1 VNQPSAAILAA
12 FEDIV
17 GPAHV
22 ITDPDIKAS
31 YETDWTGRFSGR
43 AAAVLRPAN
52 TEQVAEIITICAE
65 HRIPVIPQ
73 GGNTGLVGGA
83 VPVDGSVL
91 LSLTR
96 LDSIGAVDQVSAQ
109 VAVGAGAT
117 LTAVQQAVRP
127 LGLDVGVDLASRDS
141 ATIGGLL
148 ATNAGGE
155 HVLRYGTMRRQV
167 VGIEAVMADGAVLTH
182 MTGLVKDNSGYDLV
196 RLISG
201 SEGTLAVITK
211 VLLQLVPMPARR
223 TVALIGV
230 ATLATAQS
238 VLKELRLR
246 VPQLAAAEVLLD
258 SGLVM
263 VRAYCGLPRPLS
275 EDQPVYLLVEAAD
288 ATDPTEALVYQLE
301 KDKRIR
307 DAVIANDQ
315 RGMANLWRYREEHS
329 AAVNALGTPI
339 KLDVALPAAAL
350 PAFVGALPHVIGK
363 IAPEAH
369 TYIWGHL
376 AEANLH
382 VNIVNGTE
390 QAELLT
396 DAVLDIVIRSGGS
409 ISAEHGVGRAKA
421 AWLDRARSE
430 TEYAAMKA
438 IKNALDPSGIL
449 NPGVIFPGEKI

>member
-1 VNQPSAAILAA
+1 MAANLTPALL
-12 FEDIV
+12 EQLRDIV
-17 GPAHV
+17 GDTHV
-22 ITDPDIKAS
+22 ITDASVKAS
-31 YETDWTGRFSGR
+31 YETDWTGRFSAT
-43 AAAVLRPAN
+43 AAAVVRPAN
-52 TEQVAEIITICAE
+52 TDEVAAIVRLCAT
-65 HRIPVIPQ
+65 HRIPLTPQ

-83 VPVDGSVL
+83 VPVADGIL

-96 LDSIGAVDQVSAQ
+96 LDSIGTVDQVSAQ

-117 LTAVQQAVRP
+117 LAAVQHAVRP

-155 HVLRYGTMRRQV
+155 RVLRYGSMRRQV
-167 VGIEAVMADGAVLTH
+167 VGIEAVLADGSVMKH
-182 MTGLVKDNSGYDLV
+182 MTGLIKDNTGYDLV

-201 SEGTLAVITK
+201 SEGTLAVITN
-211 VLLQLVPMPARR
+211 VLLQLVPLPARR

-246 VPQLAAAEVLLD
+246 VPQLSAAEVFLD
-258 SGLVM
+258 TGVVM
-263 VRAYCGLPRPLS
+263 VRAYCGLPRPLA
-275 EDQPVYLLVEAAD
+275 EDHPVYLLVEVAD
-288 ATDPTEALVYQLE
+288 ASDPTEALVYQLE

-307 DAVIANDQ
+307 DAAIASDS
-315 RGMANLWRYREEHS
+315 RGMADLWRYREEHS
-329 AAVNALGTPI
+329 SAVNALGTPI
-339 KLDVALPAAAL
+339 KLDVSLPAAAL

-390 QAELLT
+390 YGELLT

-409 ISAEHGVGRAKA
+409 ISAEHGIGRAKS
-421 AWLDRARSE
+421 AWLERARSE
-430 TEYAAMKA
+430 PEYKAMRA
-438 IKNALDPSGIL
+438 IKNALDPLAIL
-449 NPGVIFPGEKI
+449 NPGVIFDE